1 MACAMGARV
10 EGKEEGARA
19 ATAGRAQA
27 EVCAKEGEAGG
38 AAAATA
44 SEDAG
49 QAAGRALK
57 EAAARRLQGKA
68 EGWGEERYGWGEG
81 RSVEGGSGRRTVRGG
96 KCGRGRTGGVVENV
110 RQETA
115 EGEVLKIV
123 CVVLS

>member
-1 MACAMGARV
+1 MACAMGARA

-27 EVCAKEGEAGG
+27 EVCAKEVEAGG
-38 AAAATA
+38 AAEAKAG
-44 SEDAG
+44 EDAG

-57 EAAARRLQGKA
+57 KGAARRLQGKA
-68 EGWGEERYGWGEG
+68 KGWWEERYGWGEG

-115 EGEVLKIV
+115 EGEVLKVV